1 MATKNQSDSWRLVI
15 HVIQNLIR
23 TGEQGTHW
31 DKTNKNWPTII
42 FFPSP
47 SAAFLALMIG
57 VFLDHVNNY
66 LKNALYTASYSR
78 FNP

>member
-1 MATKNQSDSWRLVI
+1 MATKNQSDPWRLDI
-15 HVIQNLIR
+15 HVIQDLIR
-23 TGEQGTHW
+23 TGEYALGQ
-31 DKTNKNWPTII
+31 DKQKLAYYD

-78 FNP
+78 LNP